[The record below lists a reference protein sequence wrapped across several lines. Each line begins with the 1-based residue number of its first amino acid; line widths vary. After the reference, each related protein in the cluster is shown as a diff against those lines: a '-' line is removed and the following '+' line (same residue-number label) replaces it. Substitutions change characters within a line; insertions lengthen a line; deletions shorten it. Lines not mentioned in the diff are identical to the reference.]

1 MNLITKK
8 QYILG
13 IYTLI
18 LGILI
23 GISAVVLDKFLIFFE
38 QLFLKFHETSLF
50 PVSTLISPTR
60 RLLSVFVGGII
71 AALIWYF
78 LQRKK
83 RPTSIKQALTG
94 EKMGFFTTIIHAF
107 TQIFYVSVGG
117 SVGRELAPRELGA
130 MFAQKLTMLSPK
142 TLTADDQKLL
152 IAAAAGA
159 GFAGVYLAPITGMLF
174 CLELLYKKITPKA
187 IIVSLPMA
195 IIAASIGGLEKGF
208 SPYYLISAKNF
219 DLQLL
224 PLAVILGTCM
234 GIIGGVFRLWMQ
246 RAGQQKITS
255 KKILISL
262 PLIALLTGSVASFFP
277 QIMGNGRGLA
287 QMAFNSSLNTEHLI
301 WLMCFGIMSKLV
313 ITCLS
318 LYAGAYGGTLTPSIA
333 AGACFGV
340 LFALGYYQLF
350 GQLYLPQIALI
361 GAVGFL
367 TASQH
372 APLMALFMLF
382 EVCHLDTSAFLPLGL
397 SACSAIFF
405 AKVSENYL
413 NNKKRSGM

>member
-8 QYILG
+8 QLILG
-13 IYTLI
+13 TYTLI
-18 LGILI
+18 LGVLI
-23 GISAVVLDKFLIFFE
+23 GFSAVILDKFLIFFE
-38 QLFLKFHETSLF
+38 QLFLKFHETSSF

-60 RLLSVFVGGII
+60 RLLAVLIGGII
-71 AALIWYF
+71 AALIWYL

-94 EKMGFFTTIIHAF
+94 EQMGFFTTIVHAF

-130 MFAQKLTMLSPK
+130 MFAQKLMTFSRFKLSD
-142 TLTADDQKLL
+142 DDQKLL

-174 CLELLYKKITPKA
+174 CLELLYRKITPKA
-187 IIVSLPMA
+187 IMVSLPMA
-195 IIAASIGGLEKGF
+195 IIAASIGGIEKGF
-208 SPYYLISAKNF
+208 APYYLLSAKNF
-219 DLQLL
+219 ELTLL
-224 PLAVILGTCM
+224 PLAVVLGACM
-234 GIIGGVFRLWMQ
+234 GIFGGIFRLWMQ

-255 KKILISL
+255 KKVLLSL
-262 PLIALLTGSVASFFP
+262 PLIALLTGIVASFFP

-287 QMAFNSSLNTEHLI
+287 QLAFNSSLTTNHLI
-301 WLMCFGIMSKLV
+301 ELMCFGIISKLL

-333 AGACFGV
+333 AGACFGI
-340 LFALGYYQLF
+340 LFGLGYYQIF

-361 GAVGFL
+361 GAVSFL
-367 TASQH
+367 TATQH

-382 EVCHLDTSAFLPLGL
+382 EVCHLNTSAFLPLGL
-397 SACSAIFF
+397 SACCAIFF
-405 AKVSENYL
+405 AKAIETYL
-413 NNKKRSGM
+413 NNKKRSEL